1 MLTYTTFQDT
11 TYACPQTA
19 SIAQIVQ
26 VSVQVSMQ
34 VSVQVNVQLSQTSC
48 IKKEAVRSTASLAL
62 VICNPITNGEPLQ
75 NTQDQKQ

>member
-1 MLTYTTFQDT
+1 
-11 TYACPQTA
+11 
-19 SIAQIVQ
+19 
-26 VSVQVSMQ
+26 MQ
-34 VSVQVNVQLSQTSC
+34 VSVQVNVQVGIQLSVQLSQTSR